1 MNEFDRGHLVGYR
14 EGRNDILRGGL
25 NEEKPSFLRGP
36 ARGIFVLWLVVF
48 SLVGSWD
55 HYRQALATLRAISI
69 AEGILDQIRYAVA
82 TRRLQIEG
90 EVRDIIMNLEARA
103 DDN

>member
-14 EGRNDILRGGL
+14 EGQNDVLRGGL

-48 SLVGSWD
+48 SLFGSWD
-55 HYRQALATLRAISI
+55 LYRHKLATHRAIQIAESILDHVRYVVTMQALMM
-69 AEGILDQIRYAVA
+69 EN
-82 TRRLQIEG
+82 
-90 EVRDIIMNLEARA
+90 EVRDIRA
-103 DDN
+103 DLDRRMNGE